1 LRQKAKDE
9 KIEMSKI
16 VSVRTY
22 KKEMNATERA
32 VQEKR
37 ERREAREVENL
48 KGPTTLSKYEY
59 KPQNV
64 EIKLSDEITGNLRNL
79 KPEGSLL
86 EDRFKSLQRRRIVE
100 AREFQV
106 KSKRKVKVVLN
117 RKHLMGFEEELRVH
131 NDRVKQ
137 KKRNKKNKKAK
148 SLEIS
153 STRIESLI

>member
-1 LRQKAKDE
+1 
-9 KIEMSKI
+9 
-16 VSVRTY
+16 
-22 KKEMNATERA
+22 
-32 VQEKR
+32 
-37 ERREAREVENL
+37 
-48 KGPTTLSKYEY
+48 
-59 KPQNV
+59 
-64 EIKLSDEITGNLRNL
+64 L

-137 KKRNKKNKKAK
+137 KKRNKKNKK
-148 SLEIS
+148 
-153 STRIESLI
+153 